1 VSLFSEDFSVPLDV
15 CSELG
20 RLEAMLTERA
30 ISIIGII
37 LGSSLVAVAIAGEVT
52 DCQTSV
58 TREAGDLAHWSWRT
72 IDGKQC
78 WYRGARWK
86 PKHELRWA
94 EMTPS
99 ATPSAGQPETD
110 NRTDGLGAES
120 GRLQPDRPPELSDL
134 DAGPT
139 APTSTDNAP
148 EEWRAQF
155 ADLWP
160 EAFELTGNVELRD
173 ARPDVRPAQSL
184 WPIVFLPLALLVMWH
199 LVRVKGG
206 SSRAFGSHGRASL
219 RT

>member
-1 VSLFSEDFSVPLDV
+1 VGDLP
-15 CSELG
+15 
-20 RLEAMLTERA
+20 RRY
-30 ISIIGII
+30 GII

-94 EMTPS
+94 EMTSSAAPS
-99 ATPSAGQPETD
+99 AVGQPETD
-110 NRTDGLGAES
+110 NRTDGL
-120 GRLQPDRPPELSDL
+120 

-139 APTSTDNAP
+139 APTSIDNAP
-148 EEWRAQF
+148 EEWRTQF

-160 EAFELTGNVELRD
+160 EDFKLTGNVRCSPGCPPRTTALANRFLAARVARD
-173 ARPDVRPAQSL
+173 VALSESERRKQPHAFASHART
-184 WPIVFLPLALLVMWH
+184 
-199 LVRVKGG
+199 
-206 SSRAFGSHGRASL
+206 SL
-219 RT
+219 RTSVQVAKTGDCR

>member
-1 VSLFSEDFSVPLDV
+1 
-15 CSELG
+15 
-20 RLEAMLTERA
+20 MLTERA

-99 ATPSAGQPETD
+99 AAPSAVGQPETD
-110 NRTDGLGAES
+110 NRIDGF
-120 GRLQPDRPPELSDL
+120 

-139 APTSTDNAP
+139 APTSI
-148 EEWRAQF
+148 EC
-155 ADLWP
+155 
-160 EAFELTGNVELRD
+160 
-173 ARPDVRPAQSL
+173 ARGMAH
-184 WPIVFLPLALLVMWH
+184 PIRRSVARRL
-199 LVRVKGG
+199 
-206 SSRAFGSHGRASL
+206 
-219 RT
+219 